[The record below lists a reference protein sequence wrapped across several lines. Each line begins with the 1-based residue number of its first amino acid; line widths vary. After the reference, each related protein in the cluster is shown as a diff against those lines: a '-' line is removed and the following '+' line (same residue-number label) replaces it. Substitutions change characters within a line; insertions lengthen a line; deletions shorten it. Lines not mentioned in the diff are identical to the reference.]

1 MLYVFWWW
9 GCCWCWCCFG
19 RCSRSR
25 CYQCLQNEIDV
36 NQITWCN
43 FFISILNEITQSFT
57 IATEKSEFW
66 GGKWMGEWKW
76 KQKVTLCR
84 SQWVCVLFTCLLEI
98 AIEKHYIR
106 LAMSFAPFMNV
117 GRKMNSIKFH
127 NNIFLFHRRIRSFR
141 LGICSLLFTSLSLLL
156 CASTFFLLSVFHFT
170 HKHTPNTLSDLLTSS
185 SFFFFPSSFSFKY
198 GWIYHSQMVNTN
210 SSIRLWRELL
220 RFFLSQAQTWPTDWP
235 IAFTLLFLAQ
245 LVSLDGRQAFIP
257 SAHLNATCVA
267 KQI

>member
-141 LGICSLLFTSLSLLL
+141 LGICSLHFTFALTLCKHFLPPLCLPLHTQTYTKHSLGSSHFLFFLFLPKLLL
-156 CASTFFLLSVFHFT
+156 
-170 HKHTPNTLSDLLTSS
+170 
-185 SFFFFPSSFSFKY
+185 
-198 GWIYHSQMVNTN
+198 I
-210 SSIRLWRELL
+210 
-220 RFFLSQAQTWPTDWP
+220 
-235 IAFTLLFLAQ
+235 
-245 LVSLDGRQAFIP
+245 
-257 SAHLNATCVA
+257 
-267 KQI
+267 